1 MSSLEPDM
9 AKRTADVARSRET
22 VWTIMAHVVQAPSL
36 AFVDDLRNGAVRA
49 ALEQGTVWV
58 GENNPT
64 TIHLQTL
71 RAFEGRS
78 GRISIDLDMETLTAD
93 WERLENRDVS
103 PVLADWAERQP
114 ALCRAERE
122 GWESGDVEAAKK
134 ARFSRSSRPP
144 LWPTTSSSSPGC
156 ASGARSGRPMLLR
169 KLSTVPAASSPQAVA
184 LRRSP
189 AATLSRPTAPPRGG
203 VPPRE

>member
-1 MSSLEPDM
+1 MTSLEPDM
-9 AKRTADVARSRET
+9 AKRMADVARSRET

-36 AFVDDLRNGAVRA
+36 AFVDDLRSGAVRA
-49 ALEQGTVWV
+49 ALEQGTAWV
-58 GENNPT
+58 GEDNPM
-64 TIHLQTL
+64 TIHLQSL

-78 GRISIDLDMETLTAD
+78 GRISIDQDMETLTAD

-134 ARFSRSSRPP
+134 ARFAQFEDLSDHLQSAVDWAAETHSETKVLVRRM
-144 LWPTTSSSSPGC
+144 L
-156 ASGARSGRPMLLR
+156 ARIYGAHLAIESGRDLL
-169 KLSTVPAASSPQAVA
+169 PFIMA
-184 LRRSP
+184 
-189 AATLSRPTAPPRGG
+189 
-203 VPPRE
+203 